1 MKSLSKLALYIV
13 LDDIMYSYAAM
24 ADFYLIS
31 EDNHT
36 YVCGAFIRSRL
47 EYVMFSEYSMDRVGE
62 QEKDTFRKLKG
73 PLFFNTPASESSTM
87 NGTSGEATNSFWPD
101 HSMA

>member
-24 ADFYLIS
+24 TDFYLIS

-47 EYVMFSEYSMDRVGE
+47 EYVMFS
-62 QEKDTFRKLKG
+62 
-73 PLFFNTPASESSTM
+73 
-87 NGTSGEATNSFWPD
+87 
-101 HSMA
+101 